1 MSNKAHVQALV
12 EKHANL
18 EQIIAQE
25 LARPSPDQFKLT
37 ELKKRKLRIKEAIA
51 RLERG
56 LLH

>member
-25 LARPSPDQFKLT
+25 LARPSPDQLKLT
-37 ELKKRKLRIKEAIA
+37 ELKKRKLRIKEAIT